1 MPSTPVCKCEDLLPV
16 LTKIINN
23 SSQSGLFPDIWKE
36 ALVFPLL
43 KKHSLDVIYK
53 SFRPVSNLSFAS
65 QSGLFPDIWKEAL
78 VFPLLKKH
86 GLDVIYKSF
95 RPVSNLSFA
104 SELIE
109 KAAFNQI
116 HGHLAS
122 NDFYPIAQSAYRRNR
137 STETTPLKV
146 TNERY
151 SVKCE
156 QAARFYPCIV

>member
-43 KKHSLDVIYK
+43 KKH
-53 SFRPVSNLSFAS
+53 
-65 QSGLFPDIWKEAL
+65 GL
-78 VFPLLKKH
+78 
-86 GLDVIYKSF
+86 GVIYKSF

-116 HGHLAS
+116 HGHLVS